1 VINTIKRKVNK
12 IPQSAEDPLKP
23 NDQKPEIEDTE
34 AGPKSFKV
42 DRIKTIKKN
51 LAMRKN
57 SPEE

>member
-23 NDQKPEIEDTE
+23 SDQKPEIEDTE